1 MKTGPGQFADI
12 DWPQLPRRWRET
24 LVPAMLPGLSREIV
38 AVIRQQIPEY
48 RRSLDGPYGK
58 ATRRGVEEAL
68 TTFVAQIT
76 RTGELSAAH
85 LELFRNLGRGEA
97 LEGRS
102 HDALQAAYRIGSKI
116 AWRRITGINDVEPL
130 PPDTVARLAAAVFGF
145 VDHLAAVSAAG
156 FSEAQLPA
164 AEAEV
169 RQRVRLL
176 QLLLDQPATPS
187 GAIADLAGQLDW
199 PLPTEILAVDVAES
213 ADLDDRGL
221 AELARSVFGPL
232 ALGGRVSAGSVLLVP
247 APIDESRRRAL
258 SSAKPTAQ
266 LCLGCPVPLAQVPIS
281 LRWAQLASR
290 LIAAGVIAATGPLD
304 CAEYL
309 PLLLLHSEKPLHEQL
324 IRRRL
329 QPLAALSPSKRLK
342 YARLL
347 STWLELGCTQGE
359 LAGVL
364 QVHRQTVHYQVTR
377 LQTMFGE
384 QLHDRDARVEIMLA
398 LRAALPDWQGRAA
411 SGGVETELGTG

>member
-1 MKTGPGQFADI
+1 MKTGPGQFVDI

-24 LVPAMLPGLSREIV
+24 LVPAMLPGLAREIV

-85 LELFRNLGRGEA
+85 IELFRNLGRGEA

-102 HDALQAAYRIGSKI
+102 HDALQSAYRIGSKI

-156 FSEAQLPA
+156 FAEAQLPA
-164 AEAEV
+164 AEAEAK
-169 RQRVRLL
+169 QRVRLL
-176 QLLLDQPATPS
+176 QLLLDQPATPG
-187 GAIADLAGQLDW
+187 GAIAELAGQLDW
-199 PLPTEILAVDVAES
+199 PLPSEVVAVDVAES

-221 AELARSVFGPL
+221 AELARSVFGPH
-232 ALGGRVSAGSVLLVP
+232 ALGGRVSAGSVLIAP
-247 APIDESRRRAL
+247 APIEETRWQKLVASESV
-258 SSAKPTAQ
+258 PQ
-266 LCLGCPVPLAQVPIS
+266 LCVGCPVPLAQAPIS
-281 LRWAQLASR
+281 LRWAQLAER
-290 LIAAGVIAATGPLD
+290 LIAARVISPAGPVN
-304 CAEYL
+304 CEEHL

-329 QPLAALSPSKRLK
+329 QPLTALSPAKRLK

-364 QVHRQTVHYQVTR
+364 ELHRQTVHYQVGR
-377 LQTMFGE
+377 LQAMFGD
-384 QLHDRDARVEIMLA
+384 QLHDRDARLEIMLA
-398 LRAALPDWQGRAA
+398 LRAVLPEWE
-411 SGGVETELGTG
+411 GGIG